1 MRARSTS
8 LAGSDLDAPRCSS
21 STRSASESCM
31 ILTRLAI
38 ATLSHTLH
46 HYTRELRDS
55 PLASSVSKVHA
66 THRWAAHGGGQMQ
79 AAMRHAHDRSRE
91 LERIISFS
99 DGVFSIVITLLV
111 LPITAEVEPLQAGD
125 GFAAEVWALWP

>member
-55 PLASSVSKVHA
+55 PLALTIKVRHRPGPWGQLRVDVGEVSGA
-66 THRWAAHGGGQMQ
+66 RGDQLLLPPREERPSISAHP
-79 AAMRHAHDRSRE
+79 
-91 LERIISFS
+91 
-99 DGVFSIVITLLV
+99 GVL
-111 LPITAEVEPLQAGD
+111 
-125 GFAAEVWALWP
+125 